1 MAMTARGTVM
11 PAIRAWMTAH
21 QEPANASQIA
31 RGAGVHRS
39 SVRTF
44 LDYLDPGELELTGL
58 PGSPKYR
65 LRHPDSFERMLAAE
79 AVTEAARMPLDEALA
94 GIHRIAAAAGIFEDT
109 WQAESMA
116 EVCDIIAAWCR
127 AARRDLALAEGDAP
141 LPSEFRAA
149 EQIVAGQAVEVDPA
163 SGGVRVWRGGS
174 GGLGRALAGADPGE
188 PVALYPPPVSAE
200 DTARRTLTAQ
210 LARHRAT
217 CQQCRDRNDR
227 AGRNRRGCQDADRI
241 IGQLQRL
248 AADGR

>member
-1 MAMTARGTVM
+1 M
-11 PAIRAWMTAH
+11 PAIRAWMAAH

-44 LDYLDPGELELTGL
+44 LDYLEPGELELTGL

-79 AVTEAARMPLDEALA
+79 AVAEAARMPLDEALA
-94 GIHRIAAAAGIFEDT
+94 GIHRIATAAGIFEDT
-109 WQAESMA
+109 WQARNMA
-116 EVCDIIAAWCR
+116 EVCDIIAAWC
-127 AARRDLALAEGDAP
+127 AARRPGVTE
-141 LPSEFRAA
+141 
-149 EQIVAGQAVEVDPA
+149 EQRP
-163 SGGVRVWRGGS
+163 RT
-174 GGLGRALAGADPGE
+174 GAD
-188 PVALYPPPVSAE
+188 A
-200 DTARRTLTAQ
+200 ARRTLTAQ
-210 LARHRAT
+210 LARHRAS
-217 CQQCRDRNDR
+217 CQTCRDRADA